1 MIVVDKGKSN
11 GNKLVNTDVQ
21 TFIEKGV
28 TKATSLD
35 MSSKTNNI
43 QNKPKSYVSH
53 VQAIKLFAKA

>member
-53 VQAIKLFAKA
+53 V